1 MSRTNIISKHL
12 KGVKITPE
20 TSHEFTESVG
30 EQVVRLLAPKYGFD
44 EEFAMDFLYPTKKL
58 KTISFAPIEKTM
70 MNNTNEDTQTTE
82 IITNNMDSRAAAAEP
97 DTIAI
102 HEAVKVDFKH
112 MREQRQK
119 NNNKQ
124 VLDAIE
130 SGDIERLTHVVNNN
144 ELDRVLNETGLSI
157 DDLVCY
163 CKKCSTTSIILAGR
177 ISKCSSRQGTKD
189 EHTQL
194 STCNEVLKPLGIFI
208 KNLSPSEFRPKK
220 DGTIVSGK
228 EYKKYK
234 LPKTMF
240 LKSFDGQIS
249 GRVNGWIFAKVVI
262 DKGGHQDNVHHEIE
276 AFCEWVSTYKR
287 NEKDIYVVMVDSY
300 NIDSELNKNKIKYSS
315 IHNLIITNHFEFQ
328 KTMIDKYANLTRN
341 KSSM

>member
-1 MSRTNIISKHL
+1 MEECVPTS
-12 KGVKITPE
+12 VPE
-20 TSHEFTESVG
+20 NVENVENEIVLNVIQQENTVTE
-30 EQVVRLLAPKYGFD
+30 RP
-44 EEFAMDFLYPTKKL
+44 
-58 KTISFAPIEKTM
+58 
-70 MNNTNEDTQTTE
+70 
-82 IITNNMDSRAAAAEP
+82 ITNDIDSRAAAEP

-102 HEAVKVDFKH
+102 YKAVKVDFKD
-112 MREQRQK
+112 MRKQRQR

-124 VLDAIE
+124 VLDAIK
-130 SGDIERLTHVVNNN
+130 SGDIERLKHVVNNN

-157 DDLVCY
+157 DELVCY
-163 CKKCSTTSIILAGR
+163 CKKSSITSKILAGR

-194 STCNEVLKPLGIFI
+194 STCNEVLKPLGICI

-220 DGTIVSGK
+220 DGTIVSSK
-228 EYKKYK
+228 EYKKCK

-240 LKSFDGQIS
+240 LKSFDGQIT

-300 NIDSELNKNKIKYSS
+300 NIDSELNKIKIKYSS

-328 KTMIDKYANLTRN
+328 KIMIDKYANLTRN